1 LTVPR
6 SLVKPNIKLA
16 TGELF
21 GKADLIPP
29 VLDALAEAPR
39 TLAELLALPAFRNE
53 TAATLYQVA
62 ALLVGSR
69 QACGYQVR
77 AGAGGETAAG
87 RLNRAMAAMPQQHS
101 ANRVL
106 ASPMLGNGIVTG
118 TADAGAVADRV
129 WALMEAEGHG
139 PRDAEGTEKIH
150 RILDK
155 LVPLWRQV
163 GIL

>member
-1 LTVPR
+1 
-6 SLVKPNIKLA
+6 
-16 TGELF
+16 
-21 GKADLIPP
+21 
-29 VLDALAEAPR
+29 
-39 TLAELLALPAFRNE
+39 
-53 TAATLYQVA
+53 
-62 ALLVGSR
+62 
-69 QACGYQVR
+69 
-77 AGAGGETAAG
+77 
-87 RLNRAMAAMPQQHS
+87 MAAMPQQHS

-106 ASPMLGNGIVTG
+106 ASPMLGNGIVTSTTAQFVYRVLCEMDTAAG

-139 PRDAEGTEKIH
+139 PRNAEGTEKIH